1 MATFSLSVTSIGVT
15 SSTLLVG
22 VVTGGRSTDIIPLLG
37 LFLGGGT
44 GLVSTDPLDDGDRVP
59 LTTLS
64 ATVALVGLGC
74 EDVDALEDD
83 FVGLVGVG
91 KSSIEYSV
99 REIKYNYYYIIL
111 YSTYM
116 THDETVCTKPQH

>member
-1 MATFSLSVTSIGVT
+1 MTTFSLSVTSIGVT
-15 SSTLLVG
+15 PSTLLVG
-22 VVTGGRSTDIIPLLG
+22 VVTGGRSTYIIPLLG

-74 EDVDALEDD
+74 EDVEALEDNIVD
-83 FVGLVGVG
+83 LVGVG

-99 REIKYNYYYIIL
+99 G
-111 YSTYM
+111 
-116 THDETVCTKPQH
+116 

>member
-44 GLVSTDPLDDGDRVP
+44 GLVSTDPLDDSD
-59 LTTLS
+59 
-64 ATVALVGLGC
+64 
-74 EDVDALEDD
+74 
-83 FVGLVGVG
+83 
-91 KSSIEYSV
+91 
-99 REIKYNYYYIIL
+99 
-111 YSTYM
+111 
-116 THDETVCTKPQH
+116 

>member
-1 MATFSLSVTSIGVT
+1 MT

-59 LTTLS
+59 LTTFS
-64 ATVALVGLGC
+64 ATGVLIGLGC

-83 FVGLVGVG
+83 LADLVGVV

-99 REIKYNYYYIIL
+99 RQIKIIIII
-111 YSTYM
+111 
-116 THDETVCTKPQH
+116 

>member
-1 MATFSLSVTSIGVT
+1 MATLSLSVTSIGVT

-22 VVTGGRSTDIIPLLG
+22 VVTGGRSTDIFPLLG

-44 GLVSTDPLDDGDRVP
+44 GLVSTDPLDDGDQVL

-74 EDVDALEDD
+74 KDVEALEDD
-83 FVGLVGVG
+83 FIDLVGVG

-99 REIKYNYYYIIL
+99 RQIQYYIIF
-111 YSTYM
+111 
-116 THDETVCTKPQH
+116 